1 MYVFCTHRQSFS
13 RFLTGG
19 RSLYCPSLRNL
30 APICFHQA
38 ASSSHPLSPLP
49 RLRQDIYPAGSATCT
64 NKVRHANLLRVSSE
78 VSSLARSTSKVA
90 SNLDLS
96 WRYVTNCD
104 STAVSR
110 ELSSS
115 ACSVATRSFSCASA
129 S

>member
-1 MYVFCTHRQSFS
+1 MYVFCTHRQGFS

-30 APICFHQA
+30 APICCFRQA
-38 ASSSHPLSPLP
+38 ASSSHPPPPPPL
-49 RLRQDIYPAGSATCT
+49 LLGIYPAGTATCT
-64 NKVRHANLLRVSSE
+64 NKVRHANLLRVSSA

-90 SNLDLS
+90 SNLDFS

>member
-1 MYVFCTHRQSFS
+1 MYFFCTHRQSFS
-13 RFLTGG
+13 RFLTGR
-19 RSLYCPSLRNL
+19 RSLYYLSLRNL

-38 ASSSHPLSPLP
+38 ASSSPPPPLP
-49 RLRQDIYPAGSATCT
+49 LLQGIYPAVSATCT

-90 SNLDLS
+90 SSLDFS